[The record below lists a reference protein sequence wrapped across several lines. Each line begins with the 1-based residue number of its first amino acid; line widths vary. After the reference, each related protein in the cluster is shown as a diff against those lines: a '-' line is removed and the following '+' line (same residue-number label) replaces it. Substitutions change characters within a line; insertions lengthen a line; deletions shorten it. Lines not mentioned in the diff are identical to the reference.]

1 MVKPVEDID
10 CYEIKEQR
18 AVLDNLLE
26 NRVISDRFF
35 LTGGTALSVFY
46 LHHRVSKDLDLF
58 TTDRMDLREPCIWI
72 KRRWGR
78 KCVTIKEDADLASFL
93 LEGVKVDLAGDPLS
107 DIDKERPRVNLERN
121 RLAVDTIDNIV
132 SNKLCAM
139 ASRTEPKDYV
149 DFFFIMRMFGDD
161 FEFADIY
168 EKTRRK
174 DAIFDDPPT
183 VAYQIE
189 NGLALI
195 KQNPELLPAT
205 RIPLDIDELAR
216 FCEGV
221 AGRIYQTAGPG
232 QAKGVRPDPP

>member
-1 MVKPVEDID
+1 MVKPIEDID
-10 CYEIKEQR
+10 CYETREQR
-18 AVLDNLLE
+18 EVLDNLLE
-26 NRVISDRFF
+26 NRAISDRFF

-78 KCVTIKEDADLASFL
+78 KCVTIKEDADFASFL
-93 LEGVKVDLAGDPLS
+93 LEGVKVDLVEDPLS
-107 DIDKERPRVNLERN
+107 AVDEKRPQVSLQRN
-121 RLAVDTIDNIV
+121 RLMVDTIDNIV

-149 DFFFIMRMFGDD
+149 DFFFIMKMFGGDRA
-161 FEFADIY
+161 FSDIY

-189 NGLALI
+189 NGIALI
-195 KQNPELLPAT
+195 RQNPELLPTT
-205 RIPLDIDELAR
+205 RAPLDVDELVR

-221 AGRIYQTAGPG
+221 AGRIYQTAAPG
-232 QAKGVRPDPP
+232 QANGVRPDPQ